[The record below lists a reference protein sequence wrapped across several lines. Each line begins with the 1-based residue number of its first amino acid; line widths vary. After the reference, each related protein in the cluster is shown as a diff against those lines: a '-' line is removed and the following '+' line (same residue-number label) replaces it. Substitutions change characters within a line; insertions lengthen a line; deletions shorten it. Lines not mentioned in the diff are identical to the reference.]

1 MDQMDIIKNTYN
13 QGCNVNTKPNV
24 FANLNFMNKQNMLN
38 VKSSPIEELLNKL
51 KNSGLNETNGITI
64 YNKTDMTLLFG
75 KDVCGVDICCVRNN
89 DIVAI
94 NFVDIIIRGNVLS
107 NFVNFL
113 YSCGIVEN
121 KQGCEIKKIFISNV
135 KFDEST
141 LAAFNRNP
149 TDHNYNDVN
158 EILFN
163 ETVNYVKML
172 YGIS

>member
-1 MDQMDIIKNTYN
+1 MDIIKNNSFN
-13 QGCNVNTKPNV
+13 QGYNINNKPNP
-24 FANLNFMNKQNMLN
+24 FLYLNSVNKQNMLN
-38 VKSSPIEELLNKL
+38 VKISPIEELLNKL

-64 YNKTDMTLLFG
+64 FNKTEMISLFG

-89 DIVAI
+89 DVVAI
-94 NFVDIIIRGNVLS
+94 NFVDIIMRGNVLS

-121 KQGCEIKKIFISNV
+121 KQGCDIKKIFISNV

-149 TDHNYNDVN
+149 IDHNYNDVN

-172 YGIS
+172 YGVS